1 MGQGDCSQSGEGIA
15 LAEHTALELFQ
26 IGALLLGN
34 EDEAITLVEETVA
47 AVQADPCCD
56 AAAAHDE
63 ARDRLIHSGLE
74 RMHSM
79 DPAAF
84 AAAGA
89 EQAQSS
95 CIEDDEATAAGI
107 SSDRMAELTHGSGRL
122 ELRAWLAQLPL
133 ALRAVFVLRAVV
145 GLDSAATAE
154 NLRQLGDSGWT
165 ADSTS
170 QVFRQALCSLANSMV
185 HSHAARQTA

>member
-34 EDEAITLVEETVA
+34 EDEAVTLVEETVA
-47 AVQADPCCD
+47 GVKADPCCD

-63 ARDRLIHSGLE
+63 ARERLIHTGLE
-74 RMHSM
+74 RLHRM

-84 AAAGA
+84 AASGAGK
-89 EQAQSS
+89 AQSL

-107 SSDRMAELTHGSGRL
+107 SPDRMAELTRGNGRL

-133 ALRAVFVLRAVV
+133 ALRAVFVMRAVV
-145 GLDSAATAE
+145 GLDSAATAA
-154 NLRQLGDSGWT
+154 NLRKLGDGGWT
-165 ADSTS
+165 AESAS
-170 QVFRQALCSLANSMV
+170 QVFREALCSLANSMV
-185 HSHAARQTA
+185 HSRPVGLTA